1 MRIGILGGTFDPPHI
16 AHLIFAQ
23 MVAEEEDLEKI
34 LFVLANLPP
43 HKLSEPLSA
52 VEHRLKMLELSL
64 ESNKLFDI
72 SDEEIKRGGISY
84 SIDTIRSIKNR
95 YSIGKEETIFIIGS
109 DSLIELDTWKDP
121 ESILKESTVVVIKR
135 YGYPVRK
142 AREEYLRKVKM
153 ISLPQ
158 IDISSSE
165 IRNRVR
171 RGLSIN
177 YLVLPPVVD
186 YIKRKGLYLR

>member
-1 MRIGILGGTFDPPHI
+1 
-16 AHLIFAQ
+16 
-23 MVAEEEDLEKI
+23 
-34 LFVLANLPP
+34 
-43 HKLSEPLSA
+43 
-52 VEHRLKMLELSL
+52 
-64 ESNKLFDI
+64 
-72 SDEEIKRGGISY
+72 EEIKRGGISY